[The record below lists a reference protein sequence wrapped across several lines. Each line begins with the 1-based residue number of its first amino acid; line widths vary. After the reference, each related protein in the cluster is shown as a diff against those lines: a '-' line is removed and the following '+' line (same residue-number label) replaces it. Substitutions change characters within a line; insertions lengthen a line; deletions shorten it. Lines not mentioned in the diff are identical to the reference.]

1 MAGQR
6 GRTAVKVTER
16 WWSERLQ
23 HDISLARWGEI
34 GIPVLLFPTAG
45 GDAEEVERHHLVRAC
60 DALLAAGRVK
70 LYSCD
75 GVAGQAMLARDGSP
89 GHRMRLLNMFHECVR
104 HEIVPAIH
112 ADSGGNA
119 LPVISAGASIGAFNA
134 LAVLCRYPD
143 VFSHAVCM
151 SGTYDLQSMYEGS
164 FSDDLYF
171 ASPLHFLPGLDG
183 RHLNQLQHR
192 FAVFASGEG
201 EWEDIGESWRI
212 AQVLGAKD
220 VPNRVDPWGLEYKHD
235 WPTWW
240 RMLPQYLDELT
251 RT

>member
-1 MAGQR
+1 MKA
-6 GRTAVKVTER
+6 TER
-16 WWSERLQ
+16 WYSERLQ
-23 HDISLARWGEI
+23 HDITLVRWGEV
-34 GIPVLLFPTAG
+34 GTPVLLFPTAG
-45 GDAEEVERHHLVRAC
+45 GDAEEVERHHLIRAC
-60 DALLAAGRVK
+60 DGLLAAGRIK
-70 LYSCD
+70 LYSCN
-75 GVAGQAMLARDGSP
+75 GVAGQAMLTREGTP
-89 GHRMRLLNMFHECVR
+89 EHRMRLLNMFHDCVR
-104 HEIVPAIH
+104 QEIIPAIY
-112 ADSGGNA
+112 ADSGENA

-143 VFSHAVCM
+143 AFSHAVCM
-151 SGTYDLQSMYEGS
+151 SGTYDLQPLYEGQ

-183 RHLNQLQHR
+183 GQLDLLRRR
-192 FAVFASGEG
+192 FVVLASGEG

-220 VPNRVDPWGLEYKHD
+220 VPNRVDPWGTDYRHD

>member
-1 MAGQR
+1 
-6 GRTAVKVTER
+6 
-16 WWSERLQ
+16 
-23 HDISLARWGEI
+23 
-34 GIPVLLFPTAG
+34 
-45 GDAEEVERHHLVRAC
+45 
-60 DALLAAGRVK
+60 
-70 LYSCD
+70 
-75 GVAGQAMLARDGSP
+75 
-89 GHRMRLLNMFHECVR
+89 MFHDCVR
-104 HEIVPAIH
+104 QEIIPAIY

-143 VFSHAVCM
+143 AFSHAVCM
-151 SGTYDLQSMYEGS
+151 SGTYDLQPLHEGQ

-183 RHLNQLQHR
+183 GQLDLLRRR
-192 FAVFASGEG
+192 FVVLASGEG

-220 VPNRVDPWGLEYKHD
+220 VPNRVDPWGTDYRHD